1 MNGIMVEDSLE
12 FVMFVVVEDARPL
25 PVVSGA
31 PGNAA
36 EEWHNFPP

>member
-1 MNGIMVEDSLE
+1 MNGVVVEDSLE
-12 FVMFVVVEDARPL
+12 FVMFVVVEDARFL

-36 EEWHNFPP
+36 EERYNFPP